1 VASTQTKLM
10 TFAEFQKIPNPPGGV
25 YELRQGELVKVPY
38 PFGPHVRAQW
48 QLRRLLEGAA
58 GDAGVVDKEV
68 PYRPVPEYEGWAAD
82 VAYLTKARWDAIDR
96 HLVGAP
102 ELVIEVLSPSNTKAE
117 MLHKRKLCLENG
129 SREFWI
135 VSIEKQQVEVFTQDQ
150 VIVYKSGQEIPLF
163 FAPGARIAVDAIF
176 A

>member
-1 VASTQTKLM
+1 M
-10 TFAEFQKIPNPPGGV
+10 
-25 YELRQGELVKVPY
+25 
-38 PFGPHVRAQW
+38 
-48 QLRRLLEGAA
+48 
-58 GDAGVVDKEV
+58 

-82 VAYLTKARWDAIDR
+82 VAYLSRERWDAVDH
-96 HLVGAP
+96 HLAGAP

-135 VSIEKQQVEVFTQDQ
+135 VSIEKRQVEVFTQDQ
-150 VIVYKSGQEIPLF
+150 VITYKSGQEIPLF
-163 FAPGARIAVDAIF
+163 FTAGVRIAVDAIF

>member
-1 VASTQTKLM
+1 MASTPTKLM

-58 GDAGVVDKEV
+58 GDAGVIHTEM

-82 VAYLTKARWDAIDR
+82 VAYLSTERWNGIDR
-96 HLVGAP
+96 HLAGAP

-117 MLHKRKLCLENG
+117 MVYKRKLCLENG

-135 VSIEKQQVEVFTQDQ
+135 VSIEKRKVEVFTQDQ
-150 VIVYKSGQEIPLF
+150 VIAYKSGQEIPLF
-163 FAPGARIAVDAIF
+163 FAPGSNLSVDAIF